1 MNNRLFATHYYSF
14 SETTDVES
22 IDSSPF
28 YIRQYN
34 YVVDVDGGGVCKLA
48 LGWVWIPQTTNRN
61 TCCSRVRRSPG
72 ESDRDDPDD
81 AEVRPY
87 PIE

>member
-1 MNNRLFATHYYSF
+1 VNNRLLATHYYTF

-34 YVVDVDGGGVCKLA
+34 YVVDVDGGGMQTRTG
-48 LGWVWIPQTTNRN
+48 LGVD
-61 TCCSRVRRSPG
+61 TCTYHNP
-72 ESDRDDPDD
+72 
-81 AEVRPY
+81 
-87 PIE
+87 